1 MATVDAN
8 LKRVR
13 RMTLVSFFV
22 GQLLGHIGSALL
34 GWVLDSITFKISRFW
49 IPLLCVFAITN
60 GRLAIFLGLIGD
72 WIIGTQDTTF
82 VFSLIIFFAYAA
94 QPLVFPDLD
103 LPATEMWYEH
113 AQRGPLTLPT
123 FVISSILFH
132 YPRGSVAFVKDGF
145 HKAVTDP
152 PSIGQL
158 MDWFWVALACASVP
172 HIIYTKLWRSHL
184 LRLLTDVTWRFVGK
198 FFYDL
203 KTSFDLKIRRG
214 SLPASGEDLSR
225 PFEHPPLQNDWDI
238 RLLYILPRGNS
249 SKISCKLITIDIG
262 QRHPTYQAMSY
273 TWGDP
278 TKTHTIWVND
288 KPFKTTQN
296 VYNLLLDMSPVFE
309 PRRIW
314 IDSICINQ
322 EDNAEKAWQVSIMHH
337 IYNAASL
344 VTIWLGAGEDS
355 HIAVDLVLE
364 LSHYIKTYKPTDK
377 ELFLKYVHERR
388 TPRWLAIGKILAHPY
403 FTRIWMVQEIAINKM
418 LHVVYGRETIK
429 WETLAPIILR
439 LILSF
444 EFSIMV
450 EDSSVLGETN
460 APIGAT
466 NVVLLSSIRKRYH
479 GGEMAL
485 SGPLLHLL
493 AECWTFE
500 ATDPRDM
507 VFALVGLAEDGAHPL
522 VAPDYTK
529 TPEEVFINA
538 ARFVYM
544 QMNTLHEIL
553 PCSGVGWPR
562 RLTAL
567 PSWVPDWSITGRSV
581 IAALPK
587 GKRAYQTSGGLVN
600 RGPVVHEKGL
610 EIEVIIV
617 DKIDRMTEELERAAV
632 DPLTYRINSTANM
645 ERCNAWILA
654 AQALVATMSGDTY
667 TNGQSHEEALW
678 RTLVCDAPSVGTGE
692 LASGSGMDWPA
703 DPVYGLWYRYGM
715 RHLVQVPLDDE
726 DRALSPEEIHERMQ
740 LGSRWVTSA
749 QFRCYSR
756 RLAVTEKGY
765 LALIPPLTEVGDM
778 VAVIP
783 GTAVPFI
790 LRGKGYDD
798 DMNEKVYT
806 LVGESYVHGLM
817 NGEAA
822 DESKIEIVMM
832 E

>member
-1 MATVDAN
+1 MATVDAI
-8 LKRVR
+8 LARER
-13 RMTLVSFFV
+13 RITLVSSFV

-60 GRLAIFLGLIGD
+60 GRLAIFLGLFGD
-72 WIIGTQDTTF
+72 WLIGTEDTTF
-82 VFSLIIFFAYAA
+82 VFSLIIFVAYAA

-103 LPATEMWYEH
+103 LPATEMWYDH

-145 HKAVTDP
+145 YKAVTDP

-158 MDWFWVALACASVP
+158 MDWFWVTLACASVP
-172 HIIYTKLWRSHL
+172 HIIYTKLWRSHF
-184 LRLLTDVTWRFVGK
+184 LRLLTDMTWRFVGK
-198 FFYDL
+198 SFYDL
-203 KTSFDLKIRRG
+203 KTSYDLKIRR

-225 PFEHPPLQNDWDI
+225 PFEHPALQNDWDI

-249 SKISCKLITIDIG
+249 SKISCKLVTVDIG

-278 TKTHTIWVND
+278 TKTHIIWVND

-344 VTIWLGAGEDS
+344 VTIWLGASEDS
-355 HIAVDLVLE
+355 HIAIDLVLE
-364 LSHYIKTYKPTDK
+364 LSHYIKTYTPTDK

-403 FTRIWMVQEIAINKM
+403 FTRIWMVQEIAVNKM

-444 EFSIMV
+444 EFSVMI

-479 GGEMAL
+479 REEMAL
-485 SGPLLHLL
+485 S
-493 AECWTFE
+493 ARSFTAC
-500 ATDPRDM
+500 R
-507 VFALVGLAEDGAHPL
+507 DGAHPL

-544 QMNTLHEIL
+544 QVDTLHEIL
-553 PCSGVGWPR
+553 PCSGVGW
-562 RLTAL
+562 AA
-567 PSWVPDWSITGRSV
+567 SPDC
-581 IAALPK
+581 
-587 GKRAYQTSGGLVN
+587 
-600 RGPVVHEKGL
+600 
-610 EIEVIIV
+610 
-617 DKIDRMTEELERAAV
+617 AAV
-632 DPLTYRINSTANM
+632 LGARLVDYRAVCHCRIA
-645 ERCNAWILA
+645 E
-654 AQALVATMSGDTY
+654 G
-667 TNGQSHEEALW
+667 EEGVSDL
-678 RTLVCDAPSVGTGE
+678 R
-692 LASGSGMDWPA
+692 
-703 DPVYGLWYRYGM
+703 
-715 RHLVQVPLDDE
+715 
-726 DRALSPEEIHERMQ
+726 RAREQR
-740 LGSRWVTSA
+740 A
-749 QFRCYSR
+749 R
-756 RLAVTEKGY
+756 R
-765 LALIPPLTEVGDM
+765 
-778 VAVIP
+778 
-783 GTAVPFI
+783 
-790 LRGKGYDD
+790 
-798 DMNEKVYT
+798 
-806 LVGESYVHGLM
+806 S
-817 NGEAA
+817 
-822 DESKIEIVMM
+822 
-832 E
+832 